1 MKPALT
7 LVATAAVAGVAL
19 VAAPSE
25 ARAQLKW
32 EASGAVGGAGRLT
45 SGGSATELGPAAQV
59 DAHVA
64 LIPLLRAGAYLAFDS
79 APEDGAAARRIYAGG
94 LRAKV
99 MSPFPRGDFQA
110 WLFVGVGYAAVAR
123 SEYAAIAPTTRGAGD
138 APVPG
143 VVNVASAGGG
153 FLEIPFGIGVAY
165 KVAKPW
171 KLQLELSGRP
181 AAATYGSV
189 YADRG
194 YTGAAGY
201 RGTLPASGT
210 DSFGIFALVGLG
222 FEP

>member
-7 LVATAAVAGVAL
+7 LAATAAAASLAL

-32 EASGAVGGAGRLT
+32 EASAGVGGAGRLT
-45 SGGSATELGPAAQV
+45 SGGSPTEIGPAAQL

-64 LIPLLRAGAYLAFDS
+64 LIPLVRAGAYLAFDS
-79 APEDGAAARRIYAGG
+79 APEDGAATRRFYAGG
-94 LRAKV
+94 LRAKI
-99 MSPFPRGDFQA
+99 MSPFPRGDLQA
-110 WLFVGVGYAAVAR
+110 WLFVGVGYAAIAR
-123 SEYAAIAPTTRGAGD
+123 SEYAAVAPTTRAAGD
-138 APVPG
+138 AAVPG
-143 VVNVASAGGG
+143 VVTVASAGGG
-153 FLEIPFGIGVAY
+153 LLEIPFGVGLAY

-189 YADRG
+189 YSDRA
-194 YTGAAGY
+194 YTGPSGY
-201 RGTLPASGT
+201 RGTLPASGA
-210 DSFGIFALVGLG
+210 DAFGIFALVGLG